1 MDNGSMKVLVVDD
14 EIHILH
20 VISLK
25 LRNAGYEVFSSQ
37 DGREAFEIAQV
48 ELPDLII
55 TDYQMPHLSGLE
67 LCSRLKQIPATREI
81 PAIILT
87 ARGFSLNHAEMEAAG
102 VKQCINKPFGPR
114 ELLSIVNEMLAP
126 AQM

>member
-1 MDNGSMKVLVVDD
+1 MDNSSIKILVVDD

-25 LRNAGYEVFSSQ
+25 LRNAGYEVFSAQ
-37 DGREAFEIAQV
+37 DGREAFEIAQI

-67 LCSRLKQIPATREI
+67 LCSRLKQISATREI
-81 PAIILT
+81 PSIMLT
-87 ARGFSLNHAEMEAAG
+87 ARGFSLDKAEMEAAG
-102 VKQCINKPFGPR
+102 IRQCINKPFGPR
-114 ELLSIVNEMLAP
+114 ELLSIVNEMFALAP
-126 AQM
+126 V